1 MFSRICLGG
10 SSRILCQA
18 RSVAQSKGQRAF
30 HQDGRNRLS
39 NFWVPTQKKDRLDGT
54 KTNDDEIHGNGHRY
68 LLRAGYLRQAHSG
81 IFHLLPLGLR
91 VQDKIERLIDKHMIR
106 LGASKL
112 SMSTIS
118 SEDLWKRSGRLD
130 AGRGSELFRFE
141 DRKESKYLL
150 SPTHEEEIT
159 MIVANTIHSYKDLP
173 LRLYQISRKYRDE
186 ARPRQGLLRGREF
199 LMKDLYTFDLT
210 EEKARE
216 TYETVKGAYSSI
228 LDELKLPYFVVG
240 ADSGN
245 MGGKLSH
252 EYQFSSSNG
261 EDTIIK
267 CENCG
272 YAVNEE
278 IYMPAVREFRGFSYY
293 DCTQTDKHVA
303 SSQDRKTLL
312 EVHYPKGHEINL
324 HALKKIFPNIDNSG
338 IPEARLWAEWENGD
352 GDECSCRKHLILYDP
367 RIVHLKEISS
377 SLSTKSHLSIRTDII
392 EPEFNG
398 QQIIL
403 TKAKQ
408 GDHCPSCSTGRL
420 QLHKA
425 IEIGHTFHLGTRYS
439 DPLNLKVKDANN
451 QDVKVSMGC
460 HGIGI
465 SRMIGAIAGL
475 LSDGTGLNWPLAISP
490 FQVLVIAASNTSAE
504 DVSMVYDNVTA
515 AGLDV
520 AIDDRNLSMGW
531 KLNDADLVGYPFVL
545 VMGKGWQ
552 QNAKPERVAEVQ
564 CRQLRVKEKVSE
576 KELVSTLLNMGK
588 LL

>member
-1 MFSRICLGG
+1 MFSRIGLGG
-10 SSRILCQA
+10 CPRVRCPA
-18 RSVAQSKGQRAF
+18 RSVAHSKGQRAL

-39 NFWVPTQKKDRLDGT
+39 NFWAPTQRKDHLDGT
-54 KTNDDEIHGNGHRY
+54 KATDNEINGNGHRY

-91 VQDKIERLIDKHMIR
+91 VQEKLERLIDKYMLR

-210 EEKARE
+210 EDQARE
-216 TYETVKGAYSSI
+216 TYEIVKGAYSSI

-252 EYQFSSSNG
+252 EYQFASPNG

-267 CENCG
+267 CESCD

-278 IYMPAVREFRGFSYY
+278 IYMPSVRQLRAFSPDDY
-293 DCTQTDKHVA
+293 TQTDKYFA
-303 SSQDRKTLL
+303 RSQDRKTLL
-312 EVHYPKGHEINL
+312 EVHYPKGHEVNQ
-324 HALKKIFPNIDNSG
+324 HALKKIFPDIDGIG
-338 IPEARLWAEWENGD
+338 IPEDRLWEEWSNGD
-352 GDECSCRKHLILYDP
+352 DAECSARKHLILCDP
-367 RIVHLKEISS
+367 RIAHAKESCS
-377 SLSTKSHLSIRTDII
+377 SLLEKPAESIKAQII
-392 EPEFNG
+392 EPDLNG
-398 QQIIL
+398 LQIIL
-403 TKAKQ
+403 TKARH
-408 GDHCPSCSTGRL
+408 GDHCPSCSTGHL

-425 IEIGHTFHLGTRYS
+425 VEVGHTFHLGTRYS
-439 DPLNLKVKDANN
+439 DPLNLKVTNANN
-451 QDVKVSMGC
+451 QVTKVYMGC
-460 HGIGI
+460 HGIGV

-490 FQVLVIAASNTSAE
+490 FHVLVIATSSTSAE
-504 DVSMVYDNVTA
+504 DVGVVYDSLTA
-515 AGLDV
+515 GGLDV
-520 AIDDRNLSMGW
+520 AIDDRELSLGW
-531 KLNDADLVGYPFVL
+531 KLNDADLVGYPFVII
-545 VMGKGWQ
+545 MGKGWR
-552 QNAKPERVAEVQ
+552 QNAKPKRVAEVQ
-564 CRQLRVKEKVSE
+564 CRQLRVKENISE
-576 KELVSTLLNMGK
+576 KDLVSTVLDMSKML
-588 LL
+588 